1 MAHKIP
7 RIKIRQPNVD
17 DKEQLVKNSDYE
29 FEDDVDLYQPRVEG
43 QPCCQ
48 EMIDITNMEDQAH
61 QSNAMD
67 NHMDQNYQSINQLSG
82 TGHGHPLLRPMAR
95 SRATT
100 PEKGN
105 TRRQGHMSNLPE
117 RDALC
122 RILGNDISPD
132 RFMSSQGSP
141 YMNNLLTIVSSTDDG
156 MHQKNIMLSKR
167 IPTWVWY
174 LLAKSLGIKLT
185 PTDKPIAATVLHI
198 LTMLIALAFA
208 VTGLWFV
215 VSDILSEYSKT
226 TVLIG
231 TVAIL
236 LGFSWICMGI
246 YSHKLAGRLF
256 SNKNFVES
264 VRMHAKTFLKISTV
278 GLVVIVCLI
287 IVGIQAYENFT
298 VYTGEGS
305 ACKLAEI
312 YPVVCDVMYGTM
324 MAYLVIGMIWN
335 IVVGCVLLSVC
346 RTHTISIRRF
356 MRELALDSKIFEMN
370 LRNEILGQKIELDA
384 LLDKS
389 SHYDDLSDWFVWDDR
404 VNTDP
409 QSDDVTSQKI
419 FIQSIVGQEMEQTKD
434 AYIPKRQNSNT
445 STSSRDHNGPNLPDI
460 EEQPEEI
467 SEENYTQTAEGEA
480 DGAAERDRTPPQI
493 MSNEGLLFSY
503 WKLSQRLRVTSR
515 YLQRW
520 LSSLISFI
528 LIWCA
533 DYIMYWT
540 THSATLTGILQ
551 FILPLLILLIICSA
565 YAEVNSEGQRML
577 RCICPTE
584 ERMSVI
590 YFMSQQPLQMQVF
603 SFPITYNA
611 LLGVILAFSVAIAS
625 RIILDEVLK

>member
-29 FEDDVDLYQPRVEG
+29 FEDDDDLYQSRVEG
-43 QPCCQ
+43 LPRCQ
-48 EMIDITNMEDQAH
+48 EMIHITNMEDQAH
-61 QSNAMD
+61 QSDALD
-67 NHMDQNYQSINQLSG
+67 NHMGQNDQIINQLSG
-82 TGHGHPLLRPMAR
+82 PGHGHPLLHPMAR
-95 SRATT
+95 SRPTT
-100 PEKGN
+100 SEKTN
-105 TRRQGHMSNLPE
+105 TRRRGHMNNLPE

-122 RILGNDISPD
+122 RILGNDISSD

-141 YMNNLLTIVSSTDDG
+141 YMNNLLNIVSSTEDG

-174 LLAKSLGIKLT
+174 VLAKSLGIKLS

-198 LTMLIALAFA
+198 LTMFIALAFA
-208 VTGLWFV
+208 VTGLWFI
-215 VSDILSEYSKT
+215 VSDIL
-226 TVLIG
+226 
-231 TVAIL
+231 
-236 LGFSWICMGI
+236 
-246 YSHKLAGRLF
+246 
-256 SNKNFVES
+256 
-264 VRMHAKTFLKISTV
+264 
-278 GLVVIVCLI
+278 
-287 IVGIQAYENFT
+287 
-298 VYTGEGS
+298 
-305 ACKLAEI
+305 
-312 YPVVCDVMYGTM
+312 
-324 MAYLVIGMIWN
+324 
-335 IVVGCVLLSVC
+335 
-346 RTHTISIRRF
+346 SIRRF

-404 VNTDP
+404 INTDP

-419 FIQSIVGQEMEQTKD
+419 FIQSIVGQEMEQNKD

-445 STSSRDHNGPNLPDI
+445 SSSRDYNGPDLPDI
-460 EEQPEEI
+460 EEQQEEVHI
-467 SEENYTQTAEGEA
+467 SEENYTQTTEGEE
-480 DGAAERDRTPPQI
+480 DGDAERDRTPTQI